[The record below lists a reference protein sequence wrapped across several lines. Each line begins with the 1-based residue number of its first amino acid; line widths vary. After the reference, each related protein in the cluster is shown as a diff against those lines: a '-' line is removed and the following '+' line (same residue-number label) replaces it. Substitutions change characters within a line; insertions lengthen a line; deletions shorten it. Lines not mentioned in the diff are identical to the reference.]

1 MALPSMAKLI
11 VTAMGLALILAS
23 ASAAALAAGGLGNPG
38 LNQGGTSRA
47 SKPGQ
52 VRTMP
57 QEDKTRA
64 RELKGSGNKAGDELK
79 AGEPPPGHPRT
90 FGKNPRSPEAAR
102 PNRKS
107 EMDQTSRRG
116 VC

>member
-79 AGEPPPGHPRT
+79 AGEPPRTPENIWQKPAQPRGST
-90 FGKNPRSPEAAR
+90 AKPKIRDGSN
-102 PNRKS
+102 
-107 EMDQTSRRG
+107 
-116 VC
+116 